1 MDGRGARRSSV
12 GMKPFAV
19 CFGLLLGIVSVPAQS
34 IANPIAALK
43 DHITGAAALTAAQIV
58 TQGNL
63 IQTDI
68 RQVGADSDDEV
79 LINAT
84 DVSTLRWAR
93 VTV

>member
-1 MDGRGARRSSV
+1 MDGRVARRSSV
-12 GMKPFAV
+12 DMKPFAV

-63 IQTDI
+63 IRTDI

-84 DVSTLRWAR
+84 DVSTSRWSD